1 MRLLGTAQALST
13 LPWLLPTFF
22 PCSILALQLD
32 PTNPDSVRETA
43 KNVAEVL
50 VSMYADTKTGV
61 ILSGIPGLL
70 TYPPYYWWEAGA
82 MFGQLIDY
90 WYYTGDGQWNDLVR
104 EGILH
109 QTWGDENQQNFVCTM
124 PWILSIYAFG

>member
-1 MRLLGTAQALST
+1 MRLFSSTRALGLLS
-13 LPWLLPTFF
+13 LLAPCLF
-22 PCSILALQLD
+22 PPVSAIDLD
-32 PTNPDSVRETA
+32 PAQPEQVRSAA

-50 VSMYADTKTGV
+50 VSMYANTKTGV

-104 EGILH
+104 AGIVH
-109 QTWGDENQQNFVCTM
+109 QIGEDRNFVGLL
-124 PWILSIYAFG
+124 PSSP